1 MMRITRAD
9 AALAQE
15 LKVLIEESTPYALST
30 PSLGTPTF
38 HDFVKGLVLS
48 TNIIQV
54 VDRHIPNGHR
64 ADWGQLIDEVD
75 GNILSREC
83 DIIIYSGKPYKFI
96 QNKCMRYVLAVKTQ
110 TKVVIQVRS
119 GIHSVSRDDRIYSR
133 DLKRMVPQLWYFAE
147 CCWAKTKKR
156 ADDIRRDLRGAGY
169 KQFFYLYRMDPDRP
183 KRTIDY
189 EQFIRFVQLVKN
201 IS

>member
-1 MMRITRAD
+1 MMTITRAD

-15 LKVLIEESTPYALST
+15 LDELIAKSTPYALST

-48 TNIIQV
+48 TNIIEV
-54 VDRHIPNGHR
+54 IDNHIPNGHR
-64 ADWGQLIDEVD
+64 ADWGQVIEPD

-83 DIIIYSGKPYKFI
+83 DIIIYRGKPYKLI
-96 QNKCMRYVLAVKTQ
+96 QNKRMRYVLAVKRQ

-119 GIHSVSRDDRIYSR
+119 GIDSVSRDDKIYSQ
-133 DLKRMVPQLWYFAE
+133 DLKRMVPKLWYFAE

-169 KQFFYLYRMDPDRP
+169 KQFFYLYRMDPDRL
-183 KRTIDY
+183 KKTMDY
-189 EQFIRFVQLVKN
+189 KQFIRFVRLVKN